1 MLGRTL
7 LVNSALPALRLQ
19 SFTPRVLSVP
29 VFSQVSTR
37 EYHVKKKKNSKA
49 GENPN
54 ALPLAKAIPLIKALA
69 VGKPHHALELHVK
82 CLKDKTISH
91 IKGSLQLP
99 KGLKKET
106 IMLVFAEGKAAQEAI
121 AAGAQIVGGAEL
133 IPQIQEGKLQFDKCI
148 STPALFPQVTKIAR
162 ILGPKGLMPTVKKG
176 TVTDEVGV
184 AIRGSKDVFDFMAD
198 SRGVIHTAI
207 GRAGWSDEEVEN
219 NIRAFM
225 KEVRLIGK
233 TVKKGFIQKVHV
245 CSSIGPALPLSDV

>member
-7 LVNSALPALRLQ
+7 LSRAALPALQLPALA
-19 SFTPRVLSVP
+19 PRAVAAP
-29 VFSQVSTR
+29 VFAQVSTR
-37 EYHVKKKKNSKA
+37 EYHIKKKKNKKA

-54 ALPLAKAIPLIKALA
+54 ALPLAKAIPIIKAFA
-69 VGKPHHALELHVK
+69 VGKPNHSLELHVK

-99 KGLKKET
+99 KGLRKET
-106 IMLVFAEGKAAQEAI
+106 VILVFAEGKAAQEAI

-176 TVTDEVGV
+176 TVTDEVGN

-207 GRAGWSDEEVEN
+207 GRVGWSDDEVES

-225 KEVRLIGK
+225 KEVRQVGK
-233 TVKKGFIQKVHV
+233 TVKKGFIQRVHV
-245 CSSIGPALPLSDV
+245 CSSVGPGVLLSDV